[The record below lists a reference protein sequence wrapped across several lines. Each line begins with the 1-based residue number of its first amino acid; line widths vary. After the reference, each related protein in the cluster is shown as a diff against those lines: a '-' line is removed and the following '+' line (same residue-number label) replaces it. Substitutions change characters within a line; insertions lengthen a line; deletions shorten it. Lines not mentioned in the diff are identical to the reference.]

1 MKQNCL
7 RIMGVGLIFL
17 SFNILVMGQKTV
29 VPIVDLV
36 NKGLLGGVQNGKW
49 LKPETVAPKLKDET
63 EFKLVG
69 WKGVEEGGVTQG
81 KKSETEGACP
91 DFQRFKFELEMQGG
105 VALGSNAG
113 WNPMPRPLKEI
124 GLTDKTYT
132 DVVGDFLKTKGI
144 TKTTVKIAQAF
155 RIDLDGDGREE
166 VVLSATFYKK
176 KDDDTSKRGDYSFVL
191 VRKIVKGK
199 AQNLLLAGD
208 IITKITGDEPPSEY
222 QISAIADLN
231 GDGRMEIVVASSYY
245 EGDSAEVYEMKANGF
260 VRVLVN
266 DCGA

>member
-1 MKQNCL
+1 M
-7 RIMGVGLIFL
+7 IVAGLVFL
-17 SFNILVMGQKTV
+17 SFNIIAVGQKTV

-36 NKGLLGGVQNGKW
+36 NKGLLGGVQNGRW
-49 LKPETVAPKLKDET
+49 LKAEAVAPKMKAET
-63 EFKLVG
+63 EFTLVG

-91 DFQRFKFELEMQGG
+91 DFQRFKFELEMQSG

-124 GLTDKTYT
+124 GLTDKTYSG
-132 DVVGDFLKTKGI
+132 VVADFLKTKGI
-144 TKTTVKIAQAF
+144 TKTTIKIAQSF
-155 RIDLDGDGREE
+155 RVDLDADGREE

-176 KDDDTSKRGDYSFVL
+176 KDGDSSQRGDYSFVL
-191 VRKIVKGK
+191 VRKIVNGK
-199 AQNLLLAGD
+199 AQNLLLVGD
-208 IITKITGDEPPSEY
+208 IITKITGDEPPNEY

-245 EGDSAEVYEMKANGF
+245 EGDSAGVYEIKANKF
-260 VRVLVN
+260 VKVLEN
-266 DCGA
+266 DCGV